1 MDFIRPSI
9 GQCTFVNGYT
19 PMQLAL
25 GKQPNMPGLIS
36 DERTGP
42 TQLQQ
47 TEQDRLR
54 RRLELKANA
63 QHACAVAEIDVKLR
77 RALLRRFSGADEDLQ
92 PGERC
97 LYWREAGNRFHAVQW
112 KGSATAVVVQRDPD
126 TDTIDTYWLAY
137 GTVLICAGRQ
147 HVRRLV
153 GQDGLVNGAQR
164 AEQAIAGLRQQQI
177 VRTADLRRIDKS
189 HLGGI

>member
-63 QHACAVAEIDVKLR
+63 QHACAVAEIDVKLHD
-77 RALLRRFSGADEDLQ
+77 AFQVLMKIYSQVNDAFIGEKLATDSMRFSGKALQ
-92 PGERC
+92 RP
-97 LYWREAGNRFHAVQW
+97 
-112 KGSATAVVVQRDPD
+112 
-126 TDTIDTYWLAY
+126 
-137 GTVLICAGRQ
+137 
-147 HVRRLV
+147 
-153 GQDGLVNGAQR
+153 
-164 AEQAIAGLRQQQI
+164 
-177 VRTADLRRIDKS
+177 
-189 HLGGI
+189 